1 MKIPKEIVEKI
12 RQANELNNEICKW
25 MNDYIDNFEDFE
37 VNSLFWEIVPEPRGE
52 SQDDDGEEYVDQRTY
67 GEDWHMGEAYYKFE
81 GESNYL
87 EMHFEC

>member
-12 RQANELNNEICKW
+12 RQANEINNEICKW
-25 MNDYIDNFEDFE
+25 MNDNIDNFEDFE
-37 VNSLFWEIVPEPRGE
+37 INGLFWEIVPEPQGE

-67 GEDWHMGEAYYKFE
+67 CEDWHIGEAYYQLE
-81 GESNYL
+81 SESNYL

>member
-1 MKIPKEIVEKI
+1 MKIPKEIVVKI

-25 MNDYIDNFEDFE
+25 MNEHIDNFEDFE
-37 VNSLFWEIVPEPRGE
+37 VNGLFWEIVPEPRGE

-67 GEDWHMGEAYYKFE
+67 SEDWYCGEAFYKLE

>member
-12 RQANELNNEICKW
+12 RQVNELNNEICKW

-37 VNSLFWEIVPEPRGE
+37 LNGLFWEIVPEPRGE
-52 SQDDDGEEYVDQRTY
+52 SQDDDGEEYVDQRSY
-67 GEDWHMGEAYYKFE
+67 GEDLHMGEAYYKFE

>member
-12 RQANELNNEICKW
+12 RQVNELNNEICMW
-25 MNDYIDNFEDFE
+25 MNDKIDNFEDFE
-37 VNSLFWEIVPEPRGE
+37 VNSLFWSIVPEPQGE
-52 SQDDDGEEYVDQRTY
+52 QQDDDGEEYVDQRTY
-67 GEDWHMGEAYYKFE
+67 GEDWHIGEAYYQLE